1 MQQQRPRQPKKGES
15 NSETSDPDCEE
26 VLGRTDA
33 VYFTSI
39 FFSLLFL
46 FKNLQ
51 ALYSN
56 YMSIFFLFFKN
67 LFFLIGGSLLYN
79 IVVVFAIH

>member
-1 MQQQRPRQPKKGES
+1 L
-15 NSETSDPDCEE
+15 DPECEE

-39 FFSLLFL
+39 LFSLLFL

-56 YMSIFFLFFKN
+56 YTSIFFIFLKN
-67 LFFLIGGSLLYN
+67 LFILIEGSLLYN

>member
-1 MQQQRPRQPKKGES
+1 MQFIS
-15 NSETSDPDCEE
+15 
-26 VLGRTDA
+26 LL
-33 VYFTSI
+33 F

-56 YMSIFFLFFKN
+56 YTSIFFIFFKN
-67 LFFLIGGSLLYN
+67 LFILIEGSLLYN
-79 IVVVFAIH
+79 IVVVLPYIDMN

>member
-1 MQQQRPRQPKKGES
+1 MQ
-15 NSETSDPDCEE
+15 
-26 VLGRTDA
+26 
-33 VYFTSI
+33 FI
-39 FFSLLFL
+39 SLLFFFHFYFF

-56 YMSIFFLFFKN
+56 YTSIFFIFLKN
-67 LFFLIGGSLLYN
+67 LFILIEGSLLYN